1 MMNSA
6 SVLIFV
12 GFIFFQLSFL
22 TVKGFVLPS
31 NGGLQKALNS
41 RPAQGGRAPTYL
53 QMNIADRFF
62 RVAKANINDLLNK
75 VEDPEKVLE
84 QAVTDMQQDLVKVR
98 QSYAEV
104 TASCKRMEKQRDQ
117 ALALSKE
124 WYQRAELALAKDD
137 DELAREA
144 LTRRQTQ
151 QETADGIS
159 MQLEAQQDALAK
171 LYESMQAL
179 EAKISEA
186 KAKKDQ
192 LVARA
197 RAAKTSAQVN
207 DMLSNVGGDKGLDA
221 FNRMEEKVD
230 ALESKA
236 EVSRA
241 LSGGVTDM
249 SLEDKFKA
257 LEGNSKVDDEL
268 AKMKGNLLGGTSTS
282 TPSLNPAVDDELAQM
297 KKGLNKE

>member
-1 MMNSA
+1 
-6 SVLIFV
+6 
-12 GFIFFQLSFL
+12 
-22 TVKGFVLPS
+22 
-31 NGGLQKALNS
+31 
-41 RPAQGGRAPTYL
+41 
-53 QMNIADRFF
+53 MNIADRFF